1 MKTKIKSYKD
11 ETKYSF
17 DKEILKTASNHA
29 CLAVIKLDSALKK
42 METIVCKCFQKNL
55 NTLENN

>member
-1 MKTKIKSYKD
+1 MKTKIKSYSD
-11 ETKYSF
+11 EATDSF
-17 DKEILKTASNHA
+17 DKEILKAVSNHA
-29 CLAVIKLDSALKK
+29 FLAVIKLDSAFKK

>member
-1 MKTKIKSYKD
+1 MKSYRD